1 MADQTALLL
10 HHEVQLRDEIRIVPV
25 LMQDKMLRAA
35 GAVHIPEGFP
45 RKVLHRA
52 VFFGFFQSD
61 DHSSG
66 FSVKMKRNEL
76 SISLHGI
83 PVSEAGVPVQPVLEL
98 HLEAEIRAQM
108 LLEEGPQVL

>member
-1 MADQTALLL
+1 
-10 HHEVQLRDEIRIVPV
+10 
-25 LMQDKMLRAA
+25 
-35 GAVHIPEGFP
+35 
-45 RKVLHRA
+45 
-52 VFFGFFQSD
+52 
-61 DHSSG
+61 
-66 FSVKMKRNEL
+66 L